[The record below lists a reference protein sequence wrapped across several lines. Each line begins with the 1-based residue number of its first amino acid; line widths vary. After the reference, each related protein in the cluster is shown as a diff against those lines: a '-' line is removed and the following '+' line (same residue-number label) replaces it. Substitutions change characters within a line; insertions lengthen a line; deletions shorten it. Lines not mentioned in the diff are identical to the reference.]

1 MQNVTDTV
9 RYIGIYDRD
18 IRLFEG
24 QYTVPDGMAYNSYV
38 ILDEKIAVMDSV
50 EMRFGEKWLKNIKNV
65 LGDKTPDYLI
75 VQHMEPD
82 HSANVDLFMKTY
94 PEAKI
99 VSSAK
104 AFNMMK
110 NFFGTDYPDRK
121 ITVGEGS
128 SLSLGNRTL
137 SFLAAP
143 MVHWPEVILTYDNK
157 DKILFSADA
166 FGRFGSNEK
175 YEDWKSE
182 ARRYYIGIVAKYGA
196 QVQTVLKK
204 AADLDIEKILP
215 LHGEVLT
222 DNLGYY
228 IDLYDLWSKYMPET
242 KGVAIIYT
250 SVYGHTK
257 KAIELL
263 AENLKTLNETQ
274 IELFNLSSCDVAEAV
289 AAAFRYDRIV
299 LASTTYNM
307 DVFPFMRDFLER
319 LTERNFKNR
328 KIALIENGSWAPN
341 AAKVMQTILEKC
353 TGLEFCQNTVKILS
367 SLSEQNKTE
376 ILSLA
381 KELTE

>member
-263 AENLKTLNETQ
+263 
-274 IELFNLSSCDVAEAV
+274 
-289 AAAFRYDRIV
+289 
-299 LASTTYNM
+299 
-307 DVFPFMRDFLER
+307 
-319 LTERNFKNR
+319 
-328 KIALIENGSWAPN
+328 
-341 AAKVMQTILEKC
+341 
-353 TGLEFCQNTVKILS
+353 
-367 SLSEQNKTE
+367 
-376 ILSLA
+376 
-381 KELTE
+381 